1 MFDSQLKKYFTVFS
15 AALLQVSCAL
25 SPHDQANTSIDE
37 RIAIPER
44 WQQRHWQHQGFTS
57 PAVLQP
63 EPIRRSLLTL
73 FAVPSLEKVVKQA
86 LAYNIDI
93 ATAALRME
101 EAGLT
106 VKSTQAEQLPRVNG
120 TLGRTRSRSA
130 DSVYNAG
137 LDVSWE
143 LDLWGRLRQQTRAQK
158 AVAQAR
164 RDDYQQT
171 RDSIAAQTMQLW
183 FNIVVA
189 QQQLQLQQARVASLE
204 ATQASI
210 QQRYLSGLKTITDL
224 DSARTRLAQSR
235 AARFQTQSN
244 VESLK
249 RRLQILLGE
258 YPDAAMMVGHTL
270 PSNLPALDAGVPAEV
285 LSRRPDLRAAW
296 QAVLEADANT
306 RVSYSAMF
314 PRISLTGSLGHQ
326 SQDFSQLMSSSSSW
340 NIATN
345 LAAPLFN
352 AGRLRNQY
360 QTTQKRAVRAY
371 LNYQKVSLSAFLE
384 VENALFQE
392 GSLQQQEIALQQAF
406 EHAKYAYQGAEQDY
420 RDGVIDVLGLLSAQ
434 QSMFDIESSL
444 IALRNARIQN
454 RITLGLA
461 LGVGV

>member
-1 MFDSQLKKYFTVFS
+1 MFDSRFKKYVTVFS
-15 AALLQVSCAL
+15 VVLLLVSCTSA
-25 SPHDQANTSIDE
+25 PRDQANIAIDE
-37 RIAIPER
+37 RIAIPEH
-44 WQQRHWQHQGFTS
+44 WQQQGFTS

-63 EPIRRSLLTL
+63 EPIRCGLLNL
-73 FAVPSLEKVVKQA
+73 FAVPSLEQVVNQA
-86 LAYNIDI
+86 LANNIDI

-106 VKSTQAEQLPRVNG
+106 VKSTRSEQLPSVNG
-120 TLGRTRSRSA
+120 TLGRTRSSA
-130 DSVYNAG
+130 DSVHTTTYSTG

-143 LDLWGRLRQQTRAQK
+143 LDLWSRLRQQTRAQK

-164 RDDYQQT
+164 RDNYQQT

-210 QQRYLSGLKTITDL
+210 QQRYLSGLNTITDL

-235 AARFQTQSN
+235 AAQFESQTN

-270 PSNLPALDAGVPAEV
+270 PANLPALDAGVPAEM

-314 PRISLTGSLGHQ
+314 PRISLTGSLGRQ
-326 SQDFSQLMSSSSSW
+326 SQGFSKLMSSGSSW

-345 LAAPLFN
+345 LIAPLFN

-360 QTTQKRAVRAY
+360 RTTQKRAERAY
-371 LNYQKVSLSAFLE
+371 LNYQRVSLTAFLE
-384 VENALFQE
+384 VENALSQE
-392 GSLQQQEIALQQAF
+392 GSLQQREMALQRAL
-406 EHAKYAYQGAEQDY
+406 EHAKYTYQGAERDY
-420 RDGVIDVLGLLSAQ
+420 RDGAIDALGLLSAQ